1 MGRPD
6 ILGRN
11 EAARTIAAA
20 RTVSS
25 GSLHAGEPMP
35 TLRNIEASRRAMT
48 LRRQSTHRYHTFPTP
63 PPKTPCEQSNQLQ
76 LGAPSDA
83 SSDVSDDGHEETPLP
98 VRQLALLALLSL
110 TEQTALN
117 SISPYLPQMVE
128 SFPDIPETQTGLYVG
143 ILASSFA
150 LAQLSTNLLW
160 GYLSDIVG
168 RKPTMVLGTFMLMGC
183 FVAFG
188 FCKSYWQII
197 VVHVAMGMLNGNAA
211 VVPTVLGEVTD
222 RSNQSR
228 AFTWLPVIYSLGGI
242 TGPAFGGLLVGKL
255 TPTYPYLA
263 PNLISA
269 ALLLLSVIVV
279 GIWFEE
285 TLETIDHNAH
295 EAWIP
300 AWLRKAWSKVWGSS
314 EPRRH
319 SWSSR
324 WPRQGSRAA
333 AQHEDDD
340 DDEDGEDDDDNEQAD
355 ESEGLL
361 NSSSPLD
368 DAVGDHKDEEEHAT
382 WRDILSRNTILV
394 LLTYLVFQ
402 LSNISF
408 NGLYPIF
415 ANAEAPAGRD
425 LSPSMI
431 GVCLSAAGVATIIF
445 QAFIFQHLKTRLGN
459 LGSYRIALLGLA
471 ISMLLM
477 PWIGYKDD
485 KPLFGVGTGKAWLYA
500 ELVIVLVFKNICAV
514 GGLSSVMLLIT
525 NCAPTH
531 GTLGTLNGIAQTL
544 SAAGRSVGPFV
555 SGGLFTI
562 AIDVHPKGEALAWGV
577 FGGIAFLGWL
587 GTLAIRNRGLESDDW
602 VGTEDHSEDD
612 EAEP

>member
-11 EAARTIAAA
+11 DAARAVAAA
-20 RTVSS
+20 RTLSS

-35 TLRNIEASRRAMT
+35 TLRNIEAGRRAMT

-63 PPKTPCEQSNQLQ
+63 PPKTPMEQSHQ

-83 SSDVSDDGHEETPLP
+83 SSDVSEDDHEETPLP

-160 GYLSDIVG
+160 GYLSDVVG

-188 FCKSYWQII
+188 FCKAYWQII

-269 ALLLLSVIVV
+269 GLLLFSVVVV

-285 TLETIDHNAH
+285 TLESAHDDAH

-300 AWLRKAWSKVWGSS
+300 EWLRNAWSKTWGSS
-314 EPRRH
+314 EPRRN

-324 WPRQGSRAA
+324 WPRQGSRAVLE
-333 AQHEDDD
+333 H
-340 DDEDGEDDDDNEQAD
+340 DDEDDEEDDEAHAGEGQ
-355 ESEGLL
+355 GLL
-361 NSSSPLD
+361 HHASGLEGTD
-368 DAVGDHKDEEEHAT
+368 EDAKHGDEHT
-382 WRDILSRNTILV
+382 SWREILSRNTILV

-415 ANAEAPAGRD
+415 ANADTPTGRD
-425 LSPSMI
+425 LSPGTI

-445 QAFIFQHLKTRLGN
+445 QAFIFQHLKAQLGN

-485 KPLFGVGTGKAWLYA
+485 KPLFGIGTGQAWLYA
-500 ELVIVLVFKNICAV
+500 ELIAVLVFKNICAV

-531 GTLGTLNGIAQTL
+531 GTLGTLNGIAQSL
-544 SAAGRSVGPFV
+544 SAAGRSIGPFV

-562 AIDVHPKGEALAWGV
+562 AIDVRPKGEALAWGV

-587 GTLAIRNRGLESDDW
+587 GTMGIRNRGLESDDW